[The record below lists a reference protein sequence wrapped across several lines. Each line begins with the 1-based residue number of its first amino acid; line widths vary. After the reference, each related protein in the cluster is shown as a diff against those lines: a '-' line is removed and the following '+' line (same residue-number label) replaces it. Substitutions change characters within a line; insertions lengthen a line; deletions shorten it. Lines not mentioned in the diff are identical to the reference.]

1 MEHFADDAPRSFS
14 FPLPPY
20 ARDRTPAR
28 NRETQPAFVPTKLE
42 TQTHST
48 RRFVSSLNKKNKS
61 SWRHRCSSRA
71 RAKDLRT
78 SAVERKPPL
87 CRDIKSVPLC
97 FAGPL
102 QRQLPL
108 LLELGNH
115 PESRRRHHGRP
126 AHTCRQ
132 STPHPRDF
140 DRFYRILIVLL
151 FFNGFQNP
159 DFSHFPAVSAGKSF
173 LFFCF

>member
-1 MEHFADDAPRSFS
+1 
-14 FPLPPY
+14 
-20 ARDRTPAR
+20 
-28 NRETQPAFVPTKLE
+28 VPIKLE

-108 LLELGNH
+108 LLELGNFAIT
-115 PESRRRHHGRP
+115 PSP
-126 AHTCRQ
+126 AATMAA
-132 STPHPRDF
+132 P
-140 DRFYRILIVLL
+140 RILVGKVPRTHVILTDSI
-151 FFNGFQNP
+151 GF
-159 DFSHFPAVSAGKSF
+159 
-173 LFFCF
+173 

>member
-1 MEHFADDAPRSFS
+1 M
-14 FPLPPY
+14 
-20 ARDRTPAR
+20 
-28 NRETQPAFVPTKLE
+28 PTKLE

-108 LLELGNH
+108 LLELGNFAIT
-115 PESRRRHHGRP
+115 PSP
-126 AHTCRQ
+126 AAATMAA
-132 STPHPRDF
+132 PHILVGKVPRTHV
-140 DRFYRILIVLL
+140 ILTDSI
-151 FFNGFQNP
+151 GF
-159 DFSHFPAVSAGKSF
+159 
-173 LFFCF
+173 